1 MDEIESIR
9 LSDYNELLLKIKEQD
24 AEIRKLN
31 RKLRV
36 SEKLVE
42 TYKTNVKI
50 QENIAKLVQQNL
62 KVKEEYT
69 WHLLVNSPN
78 IIFLIDAN
86 SQYVLGTSAAV
97 DFLGVVNETNAVL
110 KGRDFHTI
118 LDTRFPKKLATI
130 IFDALASREIIRDM
144 SVSVDEKSYKMD
156 IIPFSDSNDNFM
168 GTLLFL
174 NDVTDLVLAKESA
187 ERANRAKSDFLS
199 NMSHEI
205 RTPMNA
211 IIGMTEIGKN
221 STDAKRKD
229 YAFNK
234 IEEASIHLLG
244 VINDILDMSK
254 IEANKLELSPVTFE
268 FEKTIQKV
276 INVVNFRIEQRRQK
290 LSVKLDKKIPQV
302 LFADNQRLAQVI
314 TNLLSNAVKF
324 TPEEGEIGLEAILV
338 SKNSGKCVIE
348 FCISDTGIGIRAE
361 QQSKLFNS
369 FEQAERGIARQFGG
383 TGLGLS
389 ISKRLVEMMGGS
401 ISIKSEI
408 GHGSKFIFNICADYI
423 PDKNTSEK
431 SFNIEN
437 NILII
442 CDKPESRD
450 IFIEVAT
457 RNEFGCEI
465 FDNTQDALN
474 AVKENN
480 IYSLCII
487 DINGEIKKCIRAA
500 YNLRRLQFH
509 GIIIVATSAKDWAQ
523 FSDTATEAGIDG
535 FLQNPLLPSSVV
547 DCING
552 FLTPNYYDSS
562 SKFSKYCFR
571 GFRAMLAEDV
581 EVNREIVL
589 SLLEDTGLEID
600 CAENG
605 MEAVRLFEQNPVYDI
620 ILMDIQMPH
629 VDGLEA
635 TRRIRALNIPQ
646 AKEVPVL
653 AMTANVFR
661 EDVLKCF
668 ESGMNDHIGKPI
680 NLEELITKLKKFL
693 LK

>member
-1 MDEIESIR
+1 
-9 LSDYNELLLKIKEQD
+9 
-24 AEIRKLN
+24 
-31 RKLRV
+31 
-36 SEKLVE
+36 
-42 TYKTNVKI
+42 
-50 QENIAKLVQQNL
+50 VQQNL
-62 KVKEEYT
+62 RVKEEYT

-78 IIFLIDAN
+78 VIFLIDAN
-86 SQYVLGTSAAV
+86 SQYVLGTSAAI
-97 DFLGVVNETNAVL
+97 DFLGALNETNSVL
-110 KGRDFHTI
+110 TGRNFHAI
-118 LDTRFPKKLATI
+118 LDTRFPKKLATVI
-130 IFDALASREIIRDM
+130 LDALDSREIIRDM
-144 SVSVDEKSYKMD
+144 SVSVDKKFYKMD
-156 IIPFSDSNDNFM
+156 IIPFSDSNNNFM

-187 ERANRAKSDFLS
+187 ERANHAKSDFLS

-221 STDAKRKD
+221 STDAKRKE

-244 VINDILDMSK
+244 IINDILDMSK

-290 LSVKLDKKIPQV
+290 LSVKLDKKIPRV
-302 LFADNQRLAQVI
+302 LFADNQRLVQVI

-324 TPEEGEIGLEAILV
+324 TPEEGKIGLEAILV

-348 FCISDTGIGIRAE
+348 FCISDTGIGIRTE
-361 QQSKLFNS
+361 QQGKLFNS

-401 ISIKSEI
+401 ISIKSEF

-423 PDKNTSEK
+423 DDKNTSEK
-431 SFNIEN
+431 SFNIKN

-457 RNEFGCEI
+457 RNEFGCKF
-465 FDNTQDALN
+465 FDNKQDALN

-509 GIIIVATSAKDWAQ
+509 GIIIVATAAKDWAQ

-535 FLQNPLLPSSVV
+535 FLQNPLLPSAVV

-552 FLTPNYYDSS
+552 FLTPNYYGSS
-562 SKFSKYCFR
+562 SKFSKDCFR

-589 SLLEDTGLEID
+589 SVLEDTGLEID

-605 MEAVRLFEQNPVYDI
+605 IEAVRLFEQNPVYDI
-620 ILMDIQMPH
+620 ILMDVQMPY

-661 EDVLKCF
+661 EDILKCL
-668 ESGMNDHIGKPI
+668 ESGMNEHIGKPI
-680 NLEELITKLKKFL
+680 NLEELISKLKKFL